1 MTMPTSDLSQEEGLT
16 EVEESSGEAKI
27 EGRSPRQL
35 AMARLKKDKMTLV
48 AIALVALF
56 ILVGILSP
64 ILSKFGILDATTLHN
79 IGDSSLLHAGGN
91 ETGLPKGAFGGISWR
106 HPFGVEPG
114 TGRDL
119 LSRVML
125 GMTYSLVISIVAML
139 ISIVIGTVLGL
150 LAGFVG
156 GKVDFFISRFVD
168 LVLCFPQTLML
179 LALSGTYTILIGK
192 ILGFFS
198 LPGGNLAAGV
208 YVTLVLGVFGW
219 PAYARVIRS
228 QVMSLRNREFVEAAR
243 SLGSNNRRLWFTEVL
258 PNLWPP
264 ILVYS
269 SLILPINVSAEAA
282 LSFLGVGIKAPT
294 PTLGNVLTDSVSY
307 SVSDPMYF
315 FIPAFAIMLVVLA
328 FNLMGDGIG
337 DAIDPKKDR

>member
-35 AMARLKKDKMTLV
+35 AMARLKKDKMTIV
-48 AIALVALF
+48 AIVLVALF
-56 ILVGILSP
+56 VLIGILSP
-64 ILSKFGILDATTLHN
+64 LLAKFGILDPFTYHN
-79 IGDSSLLHAGGN
+79 SGDSNLLHVNGN
-91 ETGLPKGAFGGISWR
+91 LTGLPKGSFGGISWS
-106 HPFGVEPG
+106 HPFGLEPG

-119 LSRVML
+119 LSRIML
-125 GMTYSLVISIVAML
+125 GMTYSLIISVVAML

-150 LAGFVG
+150 LAGFIG
-156 GKVDFFISRFVD
+156 GKVDFFIGRFID

-179 LALSGTYTILIGK
+179 LALSGTFTLYLNK
-192 ILGFFS
+192 LGAKGTFGDG
-198 LPGGNLAAGV
+198 L
-208 YVTLVLGVFGW
+208 YVMLVLGVFGW

-282 LSFLGVGIKAPT
+282 LSFLSVGIKAPT
-294 PTLGNVLTDSVSY
+294 PTLGNILTDSVNY
-307 SVSDPMYF
+307 TTSDPMYF
-315 FIPAFAIMLVVLA
+315 FLPAFAIMLVVLA